1 MTGKTQEMRKKKKV
15 FAVSK
20 KEKSEPPRKLMWF
33 GVILL
38 AVACY
43 QLCLHFAEPRLLPI
57 KHIKLS
63 GECERIDEQA
73 IKAHT
78 MHYVRGFFST
88 DVMRLKRKLL
98 KVPFVQ
104 DVSVKRVWPDTL
116 LVTLEEQRFV
126 AVWGENAMVSSK
138 GEVSSLPEIDE
149 KLPVFKG
156 PDGQAALMVQQYN
169 EIAKLIEPLH
179 LTIKELNLNNR
190 RSWQMQL
197 SNNIKVI
204 MGRKDLGEKVE
215 TLKTVYPRLK
225 KHHGENI
232 ETIDLRYPNGICVH
246 PK

>member
-1 MTGKTQEMRKKKKV
+1 
-15 FAVSK
+15 
-20 KEKSEPPRKLMWF
+20 MWF

-43 QLCLHFAEPRLLPI
+43 QVCIHFAEPRLLPI

-63 GECERIDEQA
+63 GECERIDEHT

-98 KVPFVQ
+98 KVPFVE
-104 DVSVKRVWPDTL
+104 DVSVKRIWPDTL
-116 LVTLEEQRFV
+116 LVTLEEQHFV
-126 AVWGENAMVSSK
+126 ALWGEDAMVSSK
-138 GEVSSLPEIDE
+138 GEVSSLPEIDK

-156 PDGQAALMVQQYN
+156 PEGQAALMVQQYN
-169 EIAKLIEPLH
+169 EITKLIEPLH
-179 LTIKELNLNNR
+179 LTIKELDLNNR

-204 MGRKDLGEKVE
+204 MGRKELSQKVE

-225 KHHGENI
+225 KRHGVNI
-232 ETIDLRYPNGICVH
+232 EAIDLRYPNGICVH